1 MVVEEEAD
9 AGLFLAP
16 LRLAADDK
24 GVISHEKLAIEL
36 QRKGIPISI
45 EDLLEE
51 AVHQG
56 LLLRASQDRYVLLD

>member
-1 MVVEEEAD
+1 
-9 AGLFLAP
+9 
-16 LRLAADDK
+16 
-24 GVISHEKLAIEL
+24 LAIEL

-56 LLLRASQDRYVLLD
+56 LLLRAEQDRYILLD